1 MKAPGR
7 HLPILGPKGGESQ
20 MSWHCAALHWLQLS
34 QSSPTNDQS
43 CSSKALRSGQ
53 AACQPPELLL
63 NSCRGEK
70 QCWQGAGIGTQGRTD
85 LTSLQLHNQGEGVRL
100 HEGKQQGRQ
109 SLSGVVHPRGSDT
122 GGWLSSFLSLQ
133 PQIVQALALSS
144 CWWK

>member
-1 MKAPGR
+1 MKAPRR
-7 HLPILGPKGGESQ
+7 HLPILGPKRGESQ

-34 QSSPTNDQS
+34 QSSPTNEQS

-53 AACQPPELLL
+53 ASCQPPELLL
-63 NSCRGEK
+63 KLLQRREAVL
-70 QCWQGAGIGTQGRTD
+70 AGSWHWHTGQDRSDILAAPQ
-85 LTSLQLHNQGEGVRL
+85 QEEGLRL
-100 HEGKQQGRQ
+100 HIGKQQGRQ